1 MENVMTRDQV
11 KQIVFDQFKK
21 EYGHDLSS
29 FDGSYLLKDLQK
41 IDEKLD
47 SLEVI
52 TFVSELEDKLKLS
65 VTVQQQTDT
74 IDQLIDFLYNNIDKK

>member
-1 MENVMTRDQV
+1 MENIMTRDQV

-21 EYGHDLSS
+21 LYGHDLSTLGG
-29 FDGSYLLKDLQK
+29 DYILKDLQK

-47 SLEVI
+47 SLEMI
-52 TFVSELEDKLKLS
+52 TFISDMEDQLKLN
-65 VTVQQQTDT
+65 VTIQQQTDT